1 LALSRGDHSVLAHCT
16 CALWTICTIF
26 LASADRSEGSHWL
39 TKWKFTGNWNLIDIE
54 KINSKKFYFFRII
67 RPPIENKGYEVELFD
82 IKERLDR
89 ELLVNTYWQS
99 NMLLLI
105 KRAYRF
111 FPLIEKILRDEEVPD
126 DFKYLAVIE
135 SGLENV
141 RSPKGAKGIWQ
152 LMPNTAREYGLEVNR
167 NVDER
172 YNLELSTRVACK
184 YLKKAKKKFGSWTLA
199 AAAYNRGISG
209 ISKNLT
215 KQKVQNYYDLL
226 LGRETSRYIF
236 RILAVKEIM
245 NNADNYGFVFQEK
258 DLYKPYE
265 TRKIE
270 IDTAISNIAYFSKI
284 MRINYKT
291 MKLYNP
297 WLLENHL
304 NNKSRK
310 KYLIK
315 IPK

>member
-1 LALSRGDHSVLAHCT
+1 MYVIPKLKFLKKNKTFLLLIGLLFISATYFKDNLKSAFKSYGNDNLYKVYALKT
-16 CALWTICTIF
+16 P
-26 LASADRSEGSHWL
+26 E
-39 TKWKFTGNWNLIDIE
+39 NLSFCDE
-54 KINSKKFYFFRII
+54 QV
-67 RPPIENKGYEVELFD
+67 PMELLD
-82 IKERLDR
+82 VRERLDR

-105 KRAYRF
+105 KRSFRF
-111 FPLIEKILRDEEVPD
+111 FPLIEKILNEEGVPD

-152 LMPNTAREYGLEVNR
+152 IMSGTAKEYGLEVNK

-172 YNLELSTRVACK
+172 YNLELSTRVACR
-184 YLKKAKKKFGSWTLA
+184 YLKKAKDKFGSWTLA

-209 ISKNLT
+209 ISRNLNR
-215 KQKVQNYYDLL
+215 QKVENYYDLL

-245 NNADNYGFVFQEK
+245 ENADNYGFIFKEN
-258 DLYKPYE
+258 DLYKPHE
-265 TRKIE
+265 IKKIE
-270 IDTAISNIAYFSKI
+270 LDTAISNITDFSKKI
-284 MRINYKT
+284 GINYKT
-291 MKLYNP
+291 IKLFNP

-310 KYLIK
+310 KYIIK
-315 IPK
+315 IPN

>member
-1 LALSRGDHSVLAHCT
+1 LKQSFFLFFILSLFISATYFKDNLKSGIKSYGNNNIYKVYALKT
-16 CALWTICTIF
+16 
-26 LASADRSEGSHWL
+26 
-39 TKWKFTGNWNLIDIE
+39 
-54 KINSKKFYFFRII
+54 
-67 RPPIENKGYEVELFD
+67 PENISFCNEAVPLELFD
-82 IKERLDR
+82 IRERLDR

-105 KRAYRF
+105 KRANRF
-111 FPLIEKILRDEEVPD
+111 FPLIEKILKEEDVPD

-135 SGLENV
+135 SSLENV

-152 LMPNTAREYGLEVNR
+152 IMPNTAREYGLEVNR

-184 YLKKAKKKFGSWTLA
+184 YLKKAKDKFGSWTLA

-209 ISKNLT
+209 ISRNLSR
-215 KQKVQNYYDLL
+215 QKVENYYDLL

-236 RILAVKEIM
+236 RILAVKEIIE
-245 NNADNYGFVFQEK
+245 NADNYGFIFQEE

-265 TRKIE
+265 IKNIQ
-270 IDTAISNIAYFSKI
+270 IDTAISNIADFSNKLG
-284 MRINYKT
+284 INYKT

-315 IPK
+315 IPE

>member
-1 LALSRGDHSVLAHCT
+1 MKKNKFFFLLTILSLFISATYFKDNLKSAFKSYGNDNLYRVYALKT
-16 CALWTICTIF
+16 
-26 LASADRSEGSHWL
+26 
-39 TKWKFTGNWNLIDIE
+39 
-54 KINSKKFYFFRII
+54 
-67 RPPIENKGYEVELFD
+67 PENISFCDEEVPLELLD
-82 IKERLDR
+82 VRERLDR

-105 KRAYRF
+105 KRSYRF
-111 FPLIEKILRDEEVPD
+111 FPLIEKILKEEDVPE

-152 LMPNTAREYGLEVNR
+152 IMSGTAREYGLEVNK

-172 YNLELSTRVACK
+172 YNLELSTRAACK
-184 YLKKAKKKFGSWTLA
+184 YLKKAKDKFGSWTLA
-199 AAAYNRGISG
+199 AAAYNRGIMG
-209 ISKNLT
+209 ISRNLSR
-215 KQKVQNYYDLL
+215 QKVENYYDLL

-245 NNADNYGFVFQEK
+245 ENANNYGFIFQEN

-265 TRKIE
+265 IKKIE
-270 IDTAISNIAYFSKI
+270 LDTAISNITDFSKK
-284 MRINYKT
+284 MGINYKT
-291 MKLYNP
+291 MKLHNP

-310 KYLIK
+310 KYILK
-315 IPK
+315 IPN

>member
-1 LALSRGDHSVLAHCT
+1 MKKNKLFFLIIILSLFISATYFKDNLKSGFKSYGNDNLYKVYALKT
-16 CALWTICTIF
+16 
-26 LASADRSEGSHWL
+26 
-39 TKWKFTGNWNLIDIE
+39 
-54 KINSKKFYFFRII
+54 
-67 RPPIENKGYEVELFD
+67 PENISFCDEQVPLELLD
-82 IKERLDR
+82 VRERLDR

-105 KRAYRF
+105 KRSYRF
-111 FPLIEKILRDEEVPD
+111 FPLIEKILKEEEVPQ

-152 LMPNTAREYGLEVNR
+152 IMPATAREYGLEVNK

-199 AAAYNRGISG
+199 AAAYNRGITG
-209 ISKNLT
+209 ISRNLSR
-215 KQKVQNYYDLL
+215 QKVENYYDLL

-245 NNADNYGFVFQEK
+245 ENANNYGFIFQEN

-265 TRKIE
+265 IRKIE
-270 IDTAISNIAYFSKI
+270 LDTAISNITDFSKK
-284 MRINYKT
+284 MGINYKT
-291 MKLYNP
+291 MKLHNP

-310 KYLIK
+310 KYILK
-315 IPK
+315 IPN

>member
-1 LALSRGDHSVLAHCT
+1 MKKNKFFFILTILSFFISATYFKDNLKSAFKSYGNDNLYRVYALKT
-16 CALWTICTIF
+16 
-26 LASADRSEGSHWL
+26 
-39 TKWKFTGNWNLIDIE
+39 
-54 KINSKKFYFFRII
+54 
-67 RPPIENKGYEVELFD
+67 PENISFCNEEVPLELLD
-82 IKERLDR
+82 VRERLDR

-105 KRAYRF
+105 KRSYRF
-111 FPLIEKILRDEEVPD
+111 FPLIEKILKEEDVPQ

-152 LMPNTAREYGLEVNR
+152 IMSGTAREYGLEVNK

-172 YNLELSTRVACK
+172 YNLELSTRAACK
-184 YLKKAKKKFGSWTLA
+184 YLKKAKNKFGSWTLA
-199 AAAYNRGISG
+199 AAAYNRGIMG
-209 ISKNLT
+209 ISRNLSR
-215 KQKVQNYYDLL
+215 QKVENYYDLL

-245 NNADNYGFVFQEK
+245 ENANNYGFIFQEN

-265 TRKIE
+265 IKKIE
-270 IDTAISNIAYFSKI
+270 LDTAISNITDFSKK
-284 MRINYKT
+284 MGINYKT
-291 MKLYNP
+291 MKLHNP

-310 KYLIK
+310 KYIIK

>member
-1 LALSRGDHSVLAHCT
+1 MKKNKFFFLLTILSLFISATYFKDNLKSGFKSYGNDNLYRVYALKT
-16 CALWTICTIF
+16 
-26 LASADRSEGSHWL
+26 
-39 TKWKFTGNWNLIDIE
+39 
-54 KINSKKFYFFRII
+54 
-67 RPPIENKGYEVELFD
+67 PENISFCDEEVPLELLD
-82 IKERLDR
+82 VRERLDR

-105 KRAYRF
+105 KRSHRF
-111 FPLIEKILRDEEVPD
+111 FPLIEKILKEEEVPQ

-152 LMPNTAREYGLEVNR
+152 IMPATAREYGLEVNK

-184 YLKKAKKKFGSWTLA
+184 YLKKAKEKFGSWTLA
-199 AAAYNRGISG
+199 AAAYNRGITG
-209 ISKNLT
+209 ISRNLSR
-215 KQKVQNYYDLL
+215 QKVENYYDLL

-245 NNADNYGFVFQEK
+245 ENANNYGFIFQEN

-265 TRKIE
+265 IRKIE
-270 IDTAISNIAYFSKI
+270 LDTAISNITDFSKK
-284 MRINYKT
+284 MGINYKT
-291 MKLYNP
+291 MKLHNP

-310 KYLIK
+310 KYIFK

>member
-1 LALSRGDHSVLAHCT
+1 MKKNILFFSFVIILLFISATYFKNNFNSEFKSYSNDDLYRVYALKT
-16 CALWTICTIF
+16 
-26 LASADRSEGSHWL
+26 
-39 TKWKFTGNWNLIDIE
+39 
-54 KINSKKFYFFRII
+54 
-67 RPPIENKGYEVELFD
+67 PENISFCDEQVPLELLD
-82 IKERLDR
+82 VRERLDR

-105 KRAYRF
+105 KRSYRF
-111 FPLIEKILRDEEVPD
+111 FPLIEEILKEEEVPD

-152 LMPNTAREYGLEVNR
+152 IMSGTAREYGLEVNK

-184 YLKKAKKKFGSWTLA
+184 YLKKAKNKFGSWTLA

-209 ISKNLT
+209 ISRNLT
-215 KQKVQNYYDLL
+215 RQKVENYYDLL

-245 NNADNYGFVFQEK
+245 ENANNYGFIFQEK

-265 TRKIE
+265 IKKIE
-270 IDTAISNIAYFSKI
+270 LDTAISNITDFSKK
-284 MRINYKT
+284 MGINYKT
-291 MKLYNP
+291 MKLHNP

-310 KYLIK
+310 KYIIK
-315 IPK
+315 IPN

>member
-1 LALSRGDHSVLAHCT
+1 MKKNKFFFLLTILSLFISATYFKDNLKSAFKSYGNDNLYRVYALKT
-16 CALWTICTIF
+16 
-26 LASADRSEGSHWL
+26 
-39 TKWKFTGNWNLIDIE
+39 
-54 KINSKKFYFFRII
+54 
-67 RPPIENKGYEVELFD
+67 PENISFCDEEVPLELLD
-82 IKERLDR
+82 VRERLDR

-105 KRAYRF
+105 KRSYRF
-111 FPLIEKILRDEEVPD
+111 FPLIEKILKEEDVPQ

-152 LMPNTAREYGLEVNR
+152 IMSGTAREYGLEVNK

-172 YNLELSTRVACK
+172 YNLELSTRAACK
-184 YLKKAKKKFGSWTLA
+184 YLKKAKDKFGSWTLA
-199 AAAYNRGISG
+199 AAAYNRGIMG
-209 ISKNLT
+209 ISRNLSR
-215 KQKVQNYYDLL
+215 QKVENYYDLL

-245 NNADNYGFVFQEK
+245 ENANNYGFIFQEN

-265 TRKIE
+265 IRKIE
-270 IDTAISNIAYFSKI
+270 LDTAISNITDFSKK
-284 MRINYKT
+284 MGINYKT
-291 MKLYNP
+291 MKLHNP

-310 KYLIK
+310 KYIFK

>member
-1 LALSRGDHSVLAHCT
+1 MKKNKFFSLFIILSLFISATYFKDNLKSAFKSYGNDNLYRVYALKT
-16 CALWTICTIF
+16 
-26 LASADRSEGSHWL
+26 
-39 TKWKFTGNWNLIDIE
+39 
-54 KINSKKFYFFRII
+54 
-67 RPPIENKGYEVELFD
+67 PENISFCDEEVPLKLLD
-82 IKERLDR
+82 VRERLDR

-105 KRAYRF
+105 KRSYRF
-111 FPLIEKILRDEEVPD
+111 FPLIEKILKEEEVPQ

-152 LMPNTAREYGLEVNR
+152 IMSGTAREYGLEVNK

-172 YNLELSTRVACK
+172 YNLELSTRAACK
-184 YLKKAKKKFGSWTLA
+184 YLKKAKDKFGSWTLA
-199 AAAYNRGISG
+199 AAAYNRGIMG
-209 ISKNLT
+209 ISRNLSR
-215 KQKVQNYYDLL
+215 QKVENYYDLL

-245 NNADNYGFVFQEK
+245 ENANNYGFIFQEN

-265 TRKIE
+265 IRKIE
-270 IDTAISNIAYFSKI
+270 LDTAISNITDFSKK
-284 MRINYKT
+284 MGINYKT
-291 MKLYNP
+291 MKLHNP

-310 KYLIK
+310 KYIFK

>member
-1 LALSRGDHSVLAHCT
+1 MKKNKFFFLLTILSLFISATYFKDNLKSGFKSYGNDNLYRVYALKT
-16 CALWTICTIF
+16 
-26 LASADRSEGSHWL
+26 
-39 TKWKFTGNWNLIDIE
+39 
-54 KINSKKFYFFRII
+54 
-67 RPPIENKGYEVELFD
+67 PENISFCDEEVPLELLD
-82 IKERLDR
+82 VRERLDR

-105 KRAYRF
+105 KRSYRF
-111 FPLIEKILRDEEVPD
+111 FPLIEKILKEEDVPQ

-152 LMPNTAREYGLEVNR
+152 IMSGTAREYGLEVNK

-172 YNLELSTRVACK
+172 YNLELSTRAACK
-184 YLKKAKKKFGSWTLA
+184 YLKKAKDKFGSWTLA
-199 AAAYNRGISG
+199 AAAYNRGIMG
-209 ISKNLT
+209 ISRNLSR
-215 KQKVQNYYDLL
+215 QKVENYYDLL

-245 NNADNYGFVFQEK
+245 ENANNYGFIFQEN

-265 TRKIE
+265 IRKIE
-270 IDTAISNIAYFSKI
+270 LDTAISNITDFSKK
-284 MRINYKT
+284 MGINYKT
-291 MKLYNP
+291 MKLHNP

-310 KYLIK
+310 KYIIK

>member
-1 LALSRGDHSVLAHCT
+1 LYLIPKLKF
-16 CALWTICTIF
+16 LKKNKIF
-26 LASADRSEGSHWL
+26 LFLIALLFISATYFKDNLKSAFKSY
-39 TKWKFTGNWNLIDIE
+39 GNDNLY
-54 KINSKKFYFFRII
+54 KVYALKT
-67 RPPIENKGYEVELFD
+67 PENLSFCDEQVPMELLD
-82 IKERLDR
+82 VRERLDR

-105 KRAYRF
+105 KRSFRF
-111 FPLIEKILRDEEVPD
+111 FPLIEKILNEEGVPD

-152 LMPNTAREYGLEVNR
+152 IMSGTAKEYGLEVNK

-172 YNLELSTRVACK
+172 YNLELSTRVACR
-184 YLKKAKKKFGSWTLA
+184 YLKKAKDKFGSWTLA

-209 ISKNLT
+209 ISRNLNR
-215 KQKVQNYYDLL
+215 QKVENYYDLL

-245 NNADNYGFVFQEK
+245 ENADNYGFIFKEN
-258 DLYKPYE
+258 DLYKPHE
-265 TRKIE
+265 IKKIE
-270 IDTAISNIAYFSKI
+270 LDTAISNITDFSKKI
-284 MRINYKT
+284 GINYKT
-291 MKLYNP
+291 IKLFNP

-310 KYLIK
+310 KYIIK
-315 IPK
+315 IPN

>member
-1 LALSRGDHSVLAHCT
+1 LKSAFKSYGNDDLYRVYALKTPENISFCD
-16 CALWTICTIF
+16 
-26 LASADRSEGSHWL
+26 
-39 TKWKFTGNWNLIDIE
+39 E
-54 KINSKKFYFFRII
+54 KV
-67 RPPIENKGYEVELFD
+67 PLELSD
-82 IKERLDR
+82 VRERLDR

-105 KRAYRF
+105 KRSFRF
-111 FPLIEKILRDEEVPD
+111 FPLIEKILKEEEVPD

-152 LMPNTAREYGLEVNR
+152 IMSGTAKEYGLEVNK

-172 YNLELSTRVACK
+172 YNLELSTRVACR
-184 YLKKAKKKFGSWTLA
+184 YLKKAKDKFGSWTLA

-209 ISKNLT
+209 ISRNLNR
-215 KQKVQNYYDLL
+215 QKVENYYDLL

-245 NNADNYGFVFQEK
+245 ENADNYGFIFKEN
-258 DLYKPYE
+258 DLYKPHE
-265 TRKIE
+265 IKKIE
-270 IDTAISNIAYFSKI
+270 LDTAISNITDFSKKI
-284 MRINYKT
+284 GINYKT
-291 MKLYNP
+291 IKLFNP

-310 KYLIK
+310 KYIIK
-315 IPK
+315 IPN

>member
-1 LALSRGDHSVLAHCT
+1 MKKNKLFFLIIILSLFISATYFKDNLKSGFKSYGNDNLYRVYALKT
-16 CALWTICTIF
+16 
-26 LASADRSEGSHWL
+26 
-39 TKWKFTGNWNLIDIE
+39 
-54 KINSKKFYFFRII
+54 
-67 RPPIENKGYEVELFD
+67 PENISFCDEQVPLELLD
-82 IKERLDR
+82 VRERLDR

-105 KRAYRF
+105 KRSYRF
-111 FPLIEKILRDEEVPD
+111 FPLIEKILNEEKVPQ

-152 LMPNTAREYGLEVNR
+152 IMPATAREYGLEVNK

-199 AAAYNRGISG
+199 AAAYNRGITG
-209 ISKNLT
+209 ISRNLSR
-215 KQKVQNYYDLL
+215 QKVENYYDLL

-245 NNADNYGFVFQEK
+245 ENANNYGFIFQEK

-265 TRKIE
+265 IKKIE
-270 IDTAISNIAYFSKI
+270 LDTAISNITDFSKN
-284 MRINYKT
+284 MGINYKT
-291 MKLYNP
+291 MKLHNP

-310 KYLIK
+310 KYIFK

>member
-1 LALSRGDHSVLAHCT
+1 
-16 CALWTICTIF
+16 
-26 LASADRSEGSHWL
+26 
-39 TKWKFTGNWNLIDIE
+39 
-54 KINSKKFYFFRII
+54 
-67 RPPIENKGYEVELFD
+67 
-82 IKERLDR
+82 
-89 ELLVNTYWQS
+89 
-99 NMLLLI
+99 MLLLI
-105 KRAYRF
+105 KRANRF
-111 FPLIEKILRDEEVPD
+111 FPLIEKILKEEDVPD

-135 SGLENV
+135 SSLENV

-152 LMPNTAREYGLEVNR
+152 IMPNTAREYGLEVNR

-184 YLKKAKKKFGSWTLA
+184 YLKKAKDKFGSWTLA

-209 ISKNLT
+209 ISRNLSR
-215 KQKVQNYYDLL
+215 QKVENYYDLL

-236 RILAVKEIM
+236 RILAVKEIIE
-245 NNADNYGFVFQEK
+245 NAYNYGFIFQEE

-265 TRKIE
+265 IKNIQ
-270 IDTAISNIAYFSKI
+270 IDTAISNIADFSNKLG
-284 MRINYKT
+284 INYKT

-315 IPK
+315 IN

>member
-1 LALSRGDHSVLAHCT
+1 MYVIPKLKFLKKNKTFLLLIALLFISATYFKDNLKSAFKSYGNDNLYKVY
-16 CALWTICTIF
+16 ALKTP
-26 LASADRSEGSHWL
+26 E
-39 TKWKFTGNWNLIDIE
+39 NLSFCDE
-54 KINSKKFYFFRII
+54 QV
-67 RPPIENKGYEVELFD
+67 PMELLD
-82 IKERLDR
+82 VRERLDR

-105 KRAYRF
+105 KRSFRF
-111 FPLIEKILRDEEVPD
+111 FPLIEKILNEEGVPD

-152 LMPNTAREYGLEVNR
+152 IMSGTAKEYGLEVNK

-172 YNLELSTRVACK
+172 YNLELSTRVACR
-184 YLKKAKKKFGSWTLA
+184 YLKKAKDKFGSWTLA

-209 ISKNLT
+209 ISRNLNR
-215 KQKVQNYYDLL
+215 QKVENYYDLL

-245 NNADNYGFVFQEK
+245 ENADNYGFIFKEN
-258 DLYKPYE
+258 DLYKPHE
-265 TRKIE
+265 IKKIE
-270 IDTAISNIAYFSKI
+270 LDTAISNITDFSKKI
-284 MRINYKT
+284 GINYKT
-291 MKLYNP
+291 IKLFNP

-310 KYLIK
+310 KYIIK
-315 IPK
+315 IPN

>member
-1 LALSRGDHSVLAHCT
+1 MKKNKFFFLLTILSLFISATYFKDNLKSAFKSYGNDNLYRVYALKT
-16 CALWTICTIF
+16 
-26 LASADRSEGSHWL
+26 
-39 TKWKFTGNWNLIDIE
+39 
-54 KINSKKFYFFRII
+54 
-67 RPPIENKGYEVELFD
+67 PENISFCDEEVPLELLD
-82 IKERLDR
+82 VRERLDR

-105 KRAYRF
+105 KRSYRF
-111 FPLIEKILRDEEVPD
+111 FPLIEKILKEEDVPQ

-152 LMPNTAREYGLEVNR
+152 IMSGTAREYGLEVNK

-172 YNLELSTRVACK
+172 YNLELSTRAACK
-184 YLKKAKKKFGSWTLA
+184 YLKKAKDKFGSWTLA
-199 AAAYNRGISG
+199 AAAYNRGIMG
-209 ISKNLT
+209 ISRNLSR
-215 KQKVQNYYDLL
+215 QKVENYYDLL

-245 NNADNYGFVFQEK
+245 ENANNYGFIFQEN

-265 TRKIE
+265 IKKIE
-270 IDTAISNIAYFSKI
+270 LDTAISNITDFSKN
-284 MRINYKT
+284 MGINYKT
-291 MKLYNP
+291 MKLHNP

-310 KYLIK
+310 KYIIK
-315 IPK
+315 IPN